1 MRMIYAHSDNRRK
14 KAVNLSVD
22 AELLSAAKQQ
32 GLNLSSL
39 LENALKQEQAR
50 RWLEENREAI
60 EASNE
65 DVRQNGMWSDGL
77 RPW

>member
-1 MRMIYAHSDNRRK
+1 MRMKYARSKARRK

-22 AELLSAAKQQ
+22 AELLGAARKQ

-39 LENALKQEQAR
+39 LERALEQEQTG
-50 RWLEENREAI
+50 RWLEGNRQAI
-60 EASNE
+60 EASNQ